1 VSRARVKK
9 PARGLTHVDARGQ
22 ARMVDVGD
30 KAVTAREARAE
41 ARVRMARATMD
52 ALAEGQTPKGDV
64 LATVRIAA
72 IQAAKRCH
80 ELIPLCHVLPLDAV
94 RVEITLDREEPI
106 ATIEVVARTHAK
118 TGVEMEALTAASV
131 AALTLYDMLKAI
143 DRGMEIERVRL
154 LEKRG
159 GKSGTW
165 RREADDT
172 RAVSDA
178 GSGARAPR
186 RPRRA
191 RD

>member
-1 VSRARVKK
+1 
-9 PARGLTHVDARGQ
+9 
-22 ARMVDVGD
+22 MVDVGD

-41 ARVRMARATMD
+41 ARVRMQPATMA
-52 ALAEGQTPKGDV
+52 ALVDGTTPKGDV
-64 LATVRIAA
+64 LATVRIAG

-94 RVEITLDREEPI
+94 RVEIALDQDDAV
-106 ATIEVVARTHAK
+106 ATIEVVARTHGK

-165 RREADDT
+165 TREPAATKGASPREAAPLT
-172 RAVSDA
+172 GA
-178 GSGARAPR
+178 GSAARAPR

-191 RD
+191 RG